1 MTLFDKRLILV
12 LGKGGVGR
20 STVAASIASA
30 CARRGRK
37 TLLYETNATDRF
49 GAYFGRPAIGPDVAS
64 LGPNLWGVNATPTTA
79 LHEYGLMVLKFERV
93 YQMVFENRLTK
104 AFLRAIPGLDDY
116 SLIGKAWFHTIEE
129 KRGKP
134 VWDTVV
140 FDMPASGHSLSML
153 RIPWTIVDTVPEGPL
168 TRDARAVQA
177 LLHDRDRTSL
187 VLVSLAEE
195 MPANEARELQEKLAL
210 LGLGPEH
217 LIVNQ
222 VYPNR
227 FPTGSPPARVL
238 TALLE
243 AGVASATAPND
254 SHAPAPLLELARHGD
269 MARARRALNERYLAQ
284 LSSHV
289 RAPLTELPLLF
300 VPRLGPEHIEVL
312 SKKLERAW
320 AP

>member
-30 CARRGRK
+30 CARRGRR

-49 GAYFGRPAIGPDVAS
+49 GAYFGKAPVGPEIAP
-64 LGPNLWGVNATPTTA
+64 LGPNLFGVNATPATA
-79 LHEYGLMVLKFERV
+79 LHEYGLMVLRFERV

-116 SLIGKAWFHTIEE
+116 SLIGKAWYHTTEE

-134 VWDTVV
+134 IWDTIV

-168 TRDARAVQA
+168 TRDARSVQM
-177 LLHDRDRTSL
+177 LLHDRARTSL

-195 MPANEARELQEKLAL
+195 MPANEARELQDKLAL

-217 LIVNQ
+217 LVVNQ

-227 FPTGSPPARVL
+227 FPKGSPPASVL
-238 TALLE
+238 AALLE
-243 AGVASATAPND
+243 GAAAGAPGPNNA
-254 SHAPAPLLELARHGD
+254 HAPAPLIELARHGEL
-269 MARARRALNERYLAQ
+269 AQARRALNERYLAQ

-300 VPRLGPEHIEVL
+300 VPRIGPEHVEQL
-312 SKKLERAW
+312 SRKLERAW